1 MAVYFDKRREVER
14 INDGGNPNAAGYSR
28 YSKCCSD
35 NENLCPF
42 ETQDEQAKQTFQQIA
57 DNLENALE
65 QLKGRQQYIQQQEP
79 QYRQQ

>member
-1 MAVYFDKRREVER
+1 MTVETQMQQA
-14 INDGGNPNAAGYSR
+14 IAGIQSAAATM
-28 YSKCCSD
+28 KTFA
-35 NENLCPF
+35 L

-65 QLKGRQQYIQQQEP
+65 QLKGRQQYIQQQKP